1 MLKWLSKAILTI
13 CIETSQLGVNQ
24 ALIRMPSRHLPIEP
38 FHQSQSGFKIPLDFT
53 CEWEVDVALG

>member
-38 FHQSQSGFKIPLDFT
+38 FHQSQTGFKIPLDFT
-53 CEWEVDVALG
+53 